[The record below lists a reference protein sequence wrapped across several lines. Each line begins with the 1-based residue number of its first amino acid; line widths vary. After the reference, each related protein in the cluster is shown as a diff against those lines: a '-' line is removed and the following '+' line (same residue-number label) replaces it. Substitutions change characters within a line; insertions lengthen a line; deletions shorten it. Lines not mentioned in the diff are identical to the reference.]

1 MLTEHVYPKLLT
13 LPNASNVLFM
23 QDGAPPHWA
32 QRVRDWL
39 NETFPDR
46 WIGRGG
52 PGDTNINCPARSP
65 DLTPMDFFVWGFIKS
80 KVYDRNYQNFDE
92 LKGVI
97 TTAFGLITEEM
108 VVSTL
113 TNLQKRLKLVV
124 ERSGRHVEH

>member
-1 MLTEHVYPKLLT
+1 M
-13 LPNASNVLFM
+13 
-23 QDGAPPHWA
+23 
-32 QRVRDWL
+32 
-39 NETFPDR
+39 DR
-46 WIGRGG
+46 KGRI
-52 PGDTNINCPARSP
+52 GDTSINCPARST

-92 LKGVI
+92 LKGAI
-97 TTAFGLITEEM
+97 TTAFGLITKEM